1 MKLNPNNSIQVFN
14 YSPNAVAMKG
24 TNREYLVPGAT
35 AIGPG
40 VEFLST
46 EDVKYVNS
54 RTPVFKF
61 GILEFADDERD
72 EIYQE
77 LHMPNWRDTVLLER
91 DIDEMLLHPTKE
103 SLARIIAMNNVH
115 MLERIRGHMVGLVNA
130 KEDVS
135 SRVIK
140 LVNERVDEFKKHPA
154 MPSKIQLVERDYK
167 GTEDNAKVAE
177 LQAELEQLKKLLLEK
192 EKAKAEPEPS
202 PAPTPAPKKPA
213 AKKAPAKKSP
223 TR

>member
-1 MKLNPNNSIQVFN
+1 MKLTSNNSIQIFN
-14 YSPNAVAMKG
+14 YSPNAVALKG

-35 AIGPG
+35 ALGPG
-40 VEFLST
+40 VEFLSA

-77 LHMPNWRDTVLLER
+77 LHIPNWKDIALFER

-103 SLARIIAMNNVH
+103 SLARIIALNNIH
-115 MLERIRGHMVGLVNA
+115 MLERIRGHMLGLVNA
-130 KEDVS
+130 REDVS

-140 LVNERVDEFKKHPA
+140 LINERVEEFKKHPA

-167 GTEDNAKVAE
+167 AAEDNAKVAE
-177 LQAELEQLKKLLLEK
+177 LEAELEQLKKLLLAK
-192 EKAKAEPEPS
+192 EEAKVE
-202 PAPTPAPKKPA
+202 PTPAPSKTPAAKKPA
-213 AKKAPAKKSP
+213 PKKAPAKK
-223 TR
+223 TNG

>member
-1 MKLNPNNSIQVFN
+1 MKLTSNNSIQIFN
-14 YSPNAVAMKG
+14 YSPNAVALKG

-35 AIGPG
+35 ALGPG
-40 VEFLST
+40 VEFLSA

-77 LHMPNWRDTVLLER
+77 LHIPNWKNTTLFER

-103 SLARIIAMNNVH
+103 SLARIIALNNIH
-115 MLERIRGHMVGLVNA
+115 MLERIRGHMLGLVNA
-130 KEDVS
+130 REDVS

-140 LVNERVDEFKKHPA
+140 LINERVEEFKKHPA

-167 GTEDNAKVAE
+167 VAEDNAKVAE
-177 LQAELEQLKKLLLEK
+177 LEAELEQLKKLLLAK
-192 EKAKAEPEPS
+192 EEAKVE
-202 PAPTPAPKKPA
+202 PTPAPSKTPAAKKPA
-213 AKKAPAKKSP
+213 PKKAPAKK
-223 TR
+223 TNG